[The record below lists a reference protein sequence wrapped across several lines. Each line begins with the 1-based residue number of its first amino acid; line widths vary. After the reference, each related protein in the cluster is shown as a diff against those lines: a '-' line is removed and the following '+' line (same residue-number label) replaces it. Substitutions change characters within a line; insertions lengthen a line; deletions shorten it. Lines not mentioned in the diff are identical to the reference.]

1 VGIPVFIIVFI
12 VLFGSS
18 RITYQPNFKSF
29 QKIRRYT
36 TNQLDLITVIFILEA
51 YYAYRFV

>member
-1 VGIPVFIIVFI
+1 MGILVFIIVFI

-18 RITYQPNFKSF
+18 RITYTSNSKSF

-36 TNQLDLITVIFILEA
+36 TNKLDIITFIL
-51 YYAYRFV
+51 VWKLTMLIDM